1 MRSPRWRARAAQ
13 VLKTNGLG
21 CLEVDDELK
30 TSSAAR
36 LERPANTLRAAILNR
51 PCRLGV
57 NFDRC
62 RRHVR
67 FYPRNRPF
75 QGSNRRC
82 SVIAELLS
90 PESFFQAAFMPSA
103 GTTPFPAPKRQTK
116 CTRFSFF

>member
-1 MRSPRWRARAAQ
+1 MALA
-13 VLKTNGLG
+13 VLRLT
-21 CLEVDDELK
+21 
-30 TSSAAR
+30 TSSKLRR
-36 LERPANTLRAAILNR
+36 LLDWNVRQIHCGAAILNR
-51 PCRLGV
+51 SCRLEV

-75 QGSNRRC
+75 QGWNRRC

-103 GTTPFPAPKRQTK
+103 GTTLCA
-116 CTRFSFF
+116 